1 MAEIYKNAT
10 ITIAA
15 ASSAD
20 VKFGFLED
28 RLFPKIPLPLALPE
42 GGLGPL
48 WIHEGFR
55 TPPNEPLDRRGW
67 TLQEALLSPRILYY
81 GSKDLIWRCQ
91 HEPFKSVFPA
101 HNLYVD
107 TRAPIE
113 SSNLLNRIPH
123 FKLSNL
129 YRIVKLNSI
138 EYSTIR
144 YDFHNVTLRDLGI

>member
-129 YRIVKLNSI
+129 YRIIKLNSI
-138 EYSTIR
+138 EYSI
-144 YDFHNVTLRDLGI
+144 I